1 MSRRWQT
8 ALPVAAAALLAA
20 CAVAPA
26 PGNSYVAQLQQP
38 ADAEMLANGM
48 AEFVAAR
55 LPAASTTLALD
66 PTPSAQEGNAVTP
79 ALAAALRRRG
89 FAIAESEQPAPAG
102 AHQLRYLVSP
112 LDAGLLVRLTI
123 DQSTE
128 GARFFA
134 HDSAGALQSGG
145 PTTVTQAEAAP

>member
-1 MSRRWQT
+1 MSRRWRT
-8 ALPVAAAALLAA
+8 ALPFAAAALLAA
-20 CAVAPA
+20 CAGAAA
-26 PGNSYVAQLQQP
+26 PGGSYVAQLQQA
-38 ADAEMLANGM
+38 ADAEVLANGM

-79 ALAAALRRRG
+79 ALAAALRHRG
-89 FAIAESEQPAPAG
+89 FAIAESGQPAPAG
-102 AHQLRYLVSP
+102 AHQLRYLVTP
-112 LDAGLLVRLTI
+112 LDAGLLVRLSL

-134 HDSAGALQSGG
+134 RDSAGALRSGG
-145 PTTVTQAEAAP
+145 PTTVTQAEATP

>member
-1 MSRRWQT
+1 MSRRWRT
-8 ALPVAAAALLAA
+8 ALPLAAAALLAA

-26 PGNSYVAQLQQP
+26 PGSSYVAQLQQP
-38 ADAEMLANGM
+38 ADAEVLANGM

-79 ALAAALRRRG
+79 ALAAALRRRASPSPKAG
-89 FAIAESEQPAPAG
+89 SRAAG
-102 AHQLRYLVSP
+102 AHHLRYLVSP

-134 HDSAGALQSGG
+134 RDSAGTLQSGG